1 MQKENK
7 NLQNKGFE
15 NVPLDNKELF
25 NDLFGR
31 SIIPTLF
38 YNEEGRLISANKSA
52 LNIFTVQ
59 SLYDIKNINLFD
71 FPWIELDYKN
81 KLDIDGFV
89 EFESIIDLE
98 FIKPELDISKFKG
111 IHCTIW
117 AIRHLKNSGYL
128 IQIQDVTRQKQAEN
142 SIKESKKRYLELFN
156 NPLNGFAI
164 LETVTDRNYNP
175 LDFILVEANTTFEK
189 LTGFKLEEVTGKKIT
204 DILPGIKDMDIFRI
218 LIDVASTEKPA
229 HFEQYFPQLNKY
241 YDIASF
247 LSRKRQLTIFFMDIT
262 SRKLVEERLE
272 NTLEHLKIEKKQLSA
287 IVENIPAG
295 IIIAEA
301 PSGKFLLANKQ
312 IANIWHYPQSARA
325 DEFKKYKGFHSDGR
339 QYKSYEWPLSRSIR
353 TGEIVKDEEIEIL
366 RGDGTKGWISV
377 CSLPVTDDKGNI
389 ILGIV
394 MDTDITERKK
404 AEDELKKSKMR
415 LETIIRGSP
424 VLTFIVGQDHKVNYW
439 NKAIEEYSGIK
450 AGDIVGTDDQWK
462 AFYSEKRPTVA
473 DLLIEKDYKRI
484 SEWYNGK
491 CKRSK
496 IVQGAFEL
504 EDFFPAMGK
513 EGRWLR
519 ATVSS
524 INDSE
529 GNIMGAMEVL
539 EDITERKHAEEKL
552 KEARNNLEEQ
562 VKERTAELKESEEKF
577 RTLYDDNP
585 FMYFTIDTDFTVL
598 SVNQFG
604 AELLGYT
611 VSELIGQ
618 PLSKV
623 FYEKDIEFA
632 KRNLKNA
639 IKNYGQVFH
648 WELRKVRKDGNILWV
663 KETTRATKGSDGKI
677 LIFTACGDITD
688 LKHAE
693 EALKESEK
701 KFRELFNKAI
711 DMITLAEVEENGMPG
726 KFIEVNEASLK
737 KLGYTREE
745 LLNKTP
751 IDLFAPGQQAEIV
764 KITTQLQKR
773 RFTTFEAIS
782 ITKDGRKIPVEINA
796 HIFKLGEKDVTLALA
811 RDITDR
817 KRAEEAL
824 KESEKKFRELFNQAT
839 DMITLS
845 ELNDDGTLKGFIEI
859 NEAASIRLGYSKDE
873 FLNMTALDIYSDPSS
888 ILKMTSEMFDRG
900 YSMAENVQIA
910 KDGRKIPVELN
921 THLFNLEGKN
931 VVLSISR
938 DITERK
944 HSEEALKDSEEK
956 FRLLF
961 DKANDMIALNILTDD
976 NDLGRYIEIN
986 EVGINRLG
994 YTKEEF
1000 LNMTPWDIDK
1010 EPEMPRHAA
1019 ELLEKGHLIF
1029 ESAHLTK
1036 DGRRIP
1042 VEINS
1047 HITEYKGMRVV
1058 LAIARDITERK
1069 KAEEELKRSE
1079 TILEEAS
1086 HISKIGAYEW
1096 DIKRDEFILSKEG
1109 QRIYGVKESKLPLD
1123 AIMGVVYPADISQV
1137 RRALNESLKT
1147 FRPYDLEHRINRPT
1161 GEVRYIHTR
1170 SSVLLDDEGKP
1181 DKMYGVTEDI
1191 TERKQ
1196 AEEQIKRLADIVDS
1210 SDDAIIGEDLNG
1222 IILSWNRGAEKIYGY
1237 SAHEMIGKHIF
1248 TLTPPS
1254 EQKEISR
1261 FMEEVKKGRKVAHYE
1276 AQRTKKD
1283 GSIVDILVTL
1293 SPIKNVNGEITGISL
1308 IVRDITER
1316 KKAEKALAESEEK
1329 LNTTI
1334 ESSPDSIIASDLDLN
1349 ITSCNQATVDMYGA
1363 SSSDELIGLNALELV
1378 DPKDRQT
1385 LIDATK
1391 TALIEKK
1398 SVILELNS
1406 VTIDNKKVFPVEISG
1421 NSIRDTESNPIGFV
1435 AITKDI
1441 TDRRNAER
1449 ERETLIGEL
1458 ERSNQELQQFAYI
1471 ASHDLQEPL
1480 RTISSF
1486 TQLLARRY
1494 SGQIDKDAD
1503 EFIGFIVDGTNRMQA
1518 MIKDLLQYSRVQ
1530 TRGEEFKPTD
1540 VQNAL
1545 DNALF
1550 NLKVTIDENNAEIT
1564 SEKLPVVIA
1573 DEKQLIQLFQNLIG
1587 NAIKF
1592 KKPDEPP
1599 KIHILSKK
1607 DEENKEYILGVSD
1620 NGIGMDQQY
1629 AGRIFELFQ
1638 RLHTRDEYKGTGIG
1652 LAVAKKIVE
1661 RHGGKIW
1668 VESELGKGSTFYF
1681 TMPMEEKSQ

>member
-1 MQKENK
+1 MKKKNK
-7 NLQNKGFE
+7 N
-15 NVPLDNKELF
+15 P
-25 NDLFGR
+25 
-31 SIIPTLF
+31 
-38 YNEEGRLISANKSA
+38 
-52 LNIFTVQ
+52 
-59 SLYDIKNINLFD
+59 
-71 FPWIELDYKN
+71 
-81 KLDIDGFV
+81 
-89 EFESIIDLE
+89 
-98 FIKPELDISKFKG
+98 
-111 IHCTIW
+111 
-117 AIRHLKNSGYL
+117 
-128 IQIQDVTRQKQAEN
+128 
-142 SIKESKKRYLELFN
+142 
-156 NPLNGFAI
+156 
-164 LETVTDRNYNP
+164 
-175 LDFILVEANTTFEK
+175 
-189 LTGFKLEEVTGKKIT
+189 LEE
-204 DILPGIKDMDIFRI
+204 
-218 LIDVASTEKPA
+218 
-229 HFEQYFPQLNKY
+229 N
-241 YDIASF
+241 
-247 LSRKRQLTIFFMDIT
+247 
-262 SRKLVEERLE
+262 LE
-272 NTLEHLKIEKKQLSA
+272 NIQRVNSEKKQLSA

-301 PSGKFLLANKQ
+301 PSGKFILANKQ
-312 IANIWHYPQSARA
+312 IANIWHYPQTAHA
-325 DEFKKYKGFHSDGR
+325 DEFKKYKGFHPDGR
-339 QYKSYEWPLSRSIR
+339 PYKSYEWPLSRSIR
-353 TGEIVKDEEIEIL
+353 TGETVKDEEIEIL

-377 CSLPVTDDKGNI
+377 CSLPVTDDEGNI

-394 MDTDITERKK
+394 MDLDITDRKR
-404 AEDELKKSKMR
+404 AENELKENKMR

-424 VLTFIVGQDHKVNYW
+424 VLTFIIGRDHKVNYW
-439 NKAIEEYSGIK
+439 NRAMEEYSGIK
-450 AGDIVGTDDQWK
+450 AEDIVGTEDQWK
-462 AFYSEKRPTVA
+462 ALYSEKRPTVA
-473 DLLIEKDYKRI
+473 DLLIEKDYGKI
-484 SEWYNGK
+484 SKWYSGK
-491 CKRSK
+491 CRRSK
-496 IVQGAFEL
+496 IVSGAYEL

-519 ATVSS
+519 ATVS
-524 INDSE
+524 IIEDSE

-552 KEARNNLEEQ
+552 KEAHDSLEEQ
-562 VKERTAELKESEEKF
+562 IKEQTAELRESEEKF
-577 RTLYDDNP
+577 RALYDDNP
-585 FMYFTIDTDFTVL
+585 FMYFTINTDFTVL

-618 PLSKV
+618 PLSKI

-632 KRNLKNA
+632 ERNLRNA

-648 WELRKVRKDGNILWV
+648 WELRKVRKDGSILWV

-688 LKHAE
+688 RKRVE
-693 EALKESEK
+693 KALKESEK
-701 KFRELFNKAI
+701 KFRELFNEALDAI
-711 DMITLAEVEENGMPG
+711 LLSEVQEDMMPG
-726 KFIEVNEASLK
+726 QFIEVNKASTK
-737 KLGYTREE
+737 ILGYSKEE
-745 LLNKTP
+745 FSNMTP
-751 IDLFAPGQQAEIV
+751 LDLFALDSKDQIPKISAEL
-764 KITTQLQKR
+764 KKR
-773 RFTTFEAIS
+773 GSTLFEAKS
-782 ITKDGRKIPVEINA
+782 ITKNRGEIPVEVNV
-796 HIFKLGEKDVTLALA
+796 HIFKLRGKDVALSMA
-811 RDITDR
+811 RNITDR

-824 KESEKKFRELFNQAT
+824 KESEKKFRELFDQAT

-845 ELNDDGTLKGFIEI
+845 ELNDDGTLKGFSEV
-859 NEAASIRLGYSKDE
+859 NETASKRLGYSKDE
-873 FLNMTALDIYSDPSS
+873 LLHMTALDIYLGPSS
-888 ILKMTSEMFDRG
+888 ILKMISEMFEKG
-900 YSMAENVQIA
+900 YSTAENVQIA

-931 VVLSISR
+931 VILSIS
-938 DITERK
+938 
-944 HSEEALKDSEEK
+944 
-956 FRLLF
+956 
-961 DKANDMIALNILTDD
+961 
-976 NDLGRYIEIN
+976 
-986 EVGINRLG
+986 
-994 YTKEEF
+994 
-1000 LNMTPWDIDK
+1000 
-1010 EPEMPRHAA
+1010 
-1019 ELLEKGHLIF
+1019 
-1029 ESAHLTK
+1029 
-1036 DGRRIP
+1036 
-1042 VEINS
+1042 
-1047 HITEYKGMRVV
+1047 
-1058 LAIARDITERK
+1058 RDITERK

-1086 HISKIGAYEW
+1086 HISKMGAYEW
-1096 DIKRDEFILSKEG
+1096 NITRDEFILSREA
-1109 QRIYGVKESKLPLD
+1109 QRIYGIRKSKSPFD
-1123 AIMGVVYPADISQV
+1123 EIMDVVYPDDVQKV

-1147 FRPYDLEHRINRPT
+1147 FKPYDLEHRISRSS
-1161 GEVRYIHTR
+1161 GEIRYIHTR

-1222 IILSWNRGAEKIYGY
+1222 IILTWNKGAEKIYGY

-1254 EQKEISR
+1254 EQEEISK

-1283 GSIVDILVTL
+1283 GTIVDILVTL

-1316 KKAEKALAESEEK
+1316 KKAERALAESEEK
-1329 LNTTI
+1329 LNATI
-1334 ESSPDSIIASDLDLN
+1334 ESSPDSIITADLDLN
-1349 ITSCNQATVDMYGA
+1349 IVSSNQAALDMYGA

-1378 DPKDRQT
+1378 DPKDRQK
-1385 LIDATK
+1385 LIEATK
-1391 TALIEKK
+1391 VALIEKK
-1398 SVILELNS
+1398 SVTLELNS
-1406 VTIDNKKVFPVEISG
+1406 VTIDDKKAFPVEISG
-1421 NSIRDTESNPIGFV
+1421 NSIRDAESNPIGFV
-1435 AITKDI
+1435 AITKNI
-1441 TDRRNAER
+1441 TERKNAEK

-1494 SGQIDKDAD
+1494 KGQIDKDAD
-1503 EFIGFIVDGTNRMQA
+1503 EFIDFIVDGTNRMQA

-1545 DNALF
+1545 DKALF
-1550 NLKVTIDENNAEIT
+1550 NLKITIDENNAEIT
-1564 SEKLPVVIA
+1564 HDKLPVVIA

-1592 KKPDEPP
+1592 RKPDEKP

-1607 DEENKEYILGVSD
+1607 DEKNNEYILGVSD

-1668 VESELGKGSTFYF
+1668 VESEPGIGSTFYF
-1681 TMPMEEKSQ
+1681 TIPIKGESG